1 MSKIL
6 SPAATAVFTA
16 ADQLATDAGYRFD
29 TARGELVAPPGR
41 YQGEPWYLPYFDS
54 MALDGSAEQFYSSD
68 NLDGKGIEL
77 SDAEREA
84 FGLDPEDTH
93 ALLTY
98 SDQGF
103 VGIRI
108 VDDAEYM
115 RIVALYE
122 ASDDESTDD

>member
-6 SPAATAVFTA
+6 SPAATEVFTA

-41 YQGEPWYLPYFDS
+41 YQGEPWYIAYFYS
-54 MALDGSAEQFYSSD
+54 MTLDGED
-68 NLDGKGIEL
+68 IEL

-103 VGIRI
+103 IGIRI

-115 RIVALYE
+115 RLVALYE